1 MRELQP
7 TYHWFSLWIVAAL
20 IGCSPDKSVNNP
32 EAEIL
37 VSAEASVSMK
47 PRDLGCDPAAGIT
60 PVCGFKNPEDLREI
74 PGTSLLLVSEM
85 GEFMLD
91 TPGQLS
97 LFDTETQSKKPLNI
111 DWATTAPRWGDA
123 QCPAPNIEKFS
134 PHGIDLVTLDDGTLK
149 VLVVNHGG
157 REAVEFFELLPNR
170 PDSMLTW
177 QGCALPPDD
186 PFINDV
192 VGLKQ
197 GGFFATHMW
206 NKSIPFEEVAAQL
219 LRGETTGWVWEW
231 QPGKGFSVLP
241 NSREVMPNG
250 IAISADEQTLF
261 VNIYMGNRL
270 IKYDR
275 SKKAVTGSVSI
286 RQPDNVTRDDDGM
299 LWVASH
305 QQDPIKDTC
314 TMEIGPC
321 LLPFEIVRVDPKTL
335 QRETILSH
343 LGEPMG
349 YETFALR
356 AGNTIY
362 LGTAH
367 GDRIARF
374 ALNRQMQTSSIAE

>member
-1 MRELQP
+1 
-7 TYHWFSLWIVAAL
+7 
-20 IGCSPDKSVNNP
+20 
-32 EAEIL
+32 
-37 VSAEASVSMK
+37 
-47 PRDLGCDPAAGIT
+47 
-60 PVCGFKNPEDLREI
+60 
-74 PGTSLLLVSEM
+74 
-85 GEFMLD
+85 
-91 TPGQLS
+91 
-97 LFDTETQSKKPLNI
+97 
-111 DWATTAPRWGDA
+111 
-123 QCPAPNIEKFS
+123 
-134 PHGIDLVTLDDGTLK
+134 
-149 VLVVNHGG
+149 
-157 REAVEFFELLPNR
+157 
-170 PDSMLTW
+170 
-177 QGCALPPDD
+177 
-186 PFINDV
+186 
-192 VGLKQ
+192 
-197 GGFFATHMW
+197 
-206 NKSIPFEEVAAQL
+206 
-219 LRGETTGWVWEW
+219 
-231 QPGKGFSVLP
+231 
-241 NSREVMPNG
+241 MPNG

-349 YETFALR
+349 YATVALR